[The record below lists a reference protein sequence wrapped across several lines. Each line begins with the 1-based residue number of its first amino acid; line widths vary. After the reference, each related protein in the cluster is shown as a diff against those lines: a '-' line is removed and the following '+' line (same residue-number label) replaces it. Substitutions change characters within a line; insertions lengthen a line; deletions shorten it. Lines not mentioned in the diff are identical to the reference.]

1 MSNLKAFYAYPSHKA
16 DLVEDIRDAVKI
28 IEKSQSITIT
38 TWENLAIG
46 GRYIIKGILE
56 SIAEC
61 DLFICDLT
69 YLNFN
74 VLYELGY
81 AISKEKKIWITLN
94 STHSNAIANYKSFK
108 AITTIGYAS
117 YENPQELAD
126 KFFSE
131 LPHEYSQSID
141 IKPSQTDFTK
151 NLIYLKCEASTNASN
166 YVNSGITKSKIP
178 TKVDDPYEGI
188 QPLSWYLN
196 VLPQALGVVIHFH
209 TKDSQK
215 ESPITRG
222 RKALV
227 AGLSHGLGLE
237 TLLLAHDPFD
247 PPLDFHDTLKIHST
261 ATQCEVFFNEWI
273 GKIKDKYKDLE
284 GNYRGYKADQRALGK
299 LSNLIMGDYV
309 AENENQDLLEY
320 FLETAEY
327 REALTSQQVLFV
339 GRKGTGK
346 TANLIKLK
354 NELASDKRNFV
365 ITIQPQGY
373 EFEGLLNILTKLVSN
388 SERGHLIESIWKY
401 LIYTEIARQYNEYLE
416 NQPLHRQKSEDE
428 NLFTA
433 FVKQN
438 ERYINADFTLR
449 LENIVQNL
457 RNLNQTDT
465 IEEQRFKVSE
475 FLHETMIKHLRDH
488 LGKVLNKREKVSILI
503 DNLDKG
509 WTDNADLGK
518 LSELLFGLLNEVHKI
533 TEEFHKFNYK
543 NLKVNLSLI
552 IFLRSDIFSRVMSF
566 ASERDKI
573 PFRHLTWSEPR
584 LLFRVIE
591 NRIEYSSNGVS
602 SPGELWGNYFCKDV
616 NGIPLKEYV
625 ENLILPR
632 PRDIVFLFKA
642 ALQEAVNKGHSKV
655 EEEDFISAEYAY
667 SEYALQ
673 SLSPENGGRIKNLES
688 ILYEFAG
695 EKSIINQEELEQ
707 CLAKSNVHNIN
718 DIIKILC
725 EMTFIGQ
732 EIQEGKFE
740 YYSEK
745 RSTKITDKL
754 AQKLSERK
762 SRSKRYQ
769 INPAF
774 HAYLEIEKVTE
785 TGAVMG

>member
-1 MSNLKAFYAYPSHKA
+1 MSNIKAFYAYSSHKP
-16 DLVEDIRDAVKI
+16 DLLEDIRGAVKLI
-28 IEKSQSITIT
+28 NESQLISIT
-38 TWENLAIG
+38 TWENLSISG
-46 GRYIIKGILE
+46 KYIVNGILE
-56 SIAEC
+56 SIDEC

-94 STHSNAIANYKSFK
+94 NTHSNAVANYKSFK

-117 YENPQELAD
+117 YENSQELAD

-131 LPHEYSQSID
+131 LPHEYSKTID
-141 IKPSQTDFTK
+141 IKASQTDFTK
-151 NLIYLKCEASTNASN
+151 NLIYLKCDAGTNASN
-166 YVNSGITKSKIP
+166 VVSSAINKLQIP
-178 TKVDDPYEGI
+178 TKVDDPYEGV

-196 VLPQALGVVIHFH
+196 VLPHALGVVIHFH
-209 TKDSQK
+209 TTDSQK
-215 ESPITRG
+215 ENHISRG

-237 TLLLAHDPFD
+237 TLLLAHDPFES
-247 PPLDFHDTLKIHST
+247 PLDFHDTLKIHTTS
-261 ATQCEVFFNEWI
+261 AQCGEFLKEWLET
-273 GKIKDKYKDLE
+273 IKNKYRDLE
-284 GNYRGYKADQRALGK
+284 GDYKEYKADQRALGK
-299 LSNLIMGDYV
+299 LSNLIIGDYV

-327 REALTSQQVLFV
+327 KEALTSQQVLFV

-354 NELASDKRNFV
+354 SELASDKRNFV
-365 ITIQPQGY
+365 ITIQPQGH
-373 EFEGLLNILTKLVSN
+373 EFEGVLNILTKLVSN

-401 LIYTEIARQYNEYLE
+401 LIYTEIAKQYYEYLE
-416 NQPLHRQKSEDE
+416 SQPLHRQKSEDE
-428 NLFTA
+428 NLFAA

-457 RNLNQTDT
+457 KTLNQTDT
-465 IEEQRFKVSE
+465 IEEQRLKVSE

-488 LGKVLNKREKVSILI
+488 LGKVLHKREKVSILI

-509 WTDNADLGK
+509 WNDNADLEK
-518 LSELLFGLLNEVHKI
+518 LSDLLFGLLNEVHKI
-533 TEEFHKFNYK
+533 TDEFHKNSYRSV
-543 NLKVNLSLI
+543 KVNLSLI

-573 PFRHLTWSEPR
+573 PFKHLTWSEPR

-602 SPGELWGNYFCKDV
+602 SPDMLWEKYFCKDI
-616 NGIPLKEYV
+616 NGVPLKEYV

-655 EEEDFISAEYAY
+655 ESEDFRSAEYTY

-673 SLSPENGGRIKNLES
+673 SLFPENGGRVKDLES

-695 EKSIINQEELEQ
+695 ESSIINQEELEH
-707 CLAKSNVHNIN
+707 CLMKNSKQNIREL
-718 DIIKILC
+718 IKILC

-745 RSTKITDKL
+745 RSTQITDKL
-754 AQKLSERK
+754 AQRLSERK
-762 SRSKRYQ
+762 SSSKRYQ

-774 HAYLEIEKVTE
+774 HAYLEIEKIN
-785 TGAVMG
+785 

>member
-1 MSNLKAFYAYPSHKA
+1 MSNLKAFYAYSSHKP
-16 DLVEDIRDAVKI
+16 DLLEDIRDAVRI
-28 IEKSQSITIT
+28 ISKSQSIAIT
-38 TWENLAIG
+38 TWEDLAIG
-46 GRYIIKGILE
+46 GKHIINGILE
-56 SIAEC
+56 SIDKC

-94 STHSNAIANYKSFK
+94 NTHSNAIANYKSFK

-117 YENPQELAD
+117 YGNPQELAD

-131 LPHEYSQSID
+131 LPHENSKTID
-141 IKPSQTDFTK
+141 IKTTQTDFTK
-151 NLIYLKCEASTNASN
+151 NLIYLKCDAGTSASN
-166 YVNSGITKSKIP
+166 LVSSEITKLNIP

-209 TKDSQK
+209 TNGSQK
-215 ESPITRG
+215 ESLINRG

-237 TLLLAHDPFD
+237 TLLLAHDPFES
-247 PPLDFHDTLKIHST
+247 PLDFHDTLKIHST
-261 ATQCEVFFNEWI
+261 ANECGDFLKEWTETI
-273 GKIKDKYKDLE
+273 KGKYRALE
-284 GNYRGYKADQRALGK
+284 GDYREYKADQRALGK

-327 REALTSQQVLFV
+327 KEALTSQQVLFV

-354 NELASDKRNFV
+354 SELASDKRNFV

-373 EFEGLLNILTKLVSN
+373 EFEGVLNILTKLVSN
-388 SERGHLIESIWKY
+388 SESGHLIESIWKY

-416 NQPLHRQKSEDE
+416 RQPLHRQKSEDE
-428 NLFTA
+428 NLFTV

-449 LENIVQNL
+449 LENIVQRL
-457 RNLNQTDT
+457 KNLNQTDT

-475 FLHETMIKHLRDH
+475 FLHETMIKDLRDH
-488 LGKVLNKREKVSILI
+488 LGKVLYKREKVSILI

-509 WTDNADLGK
+509 WNDNANLGK
-518 LSELLFGLLNEVHKI
+518 LSELLFGLLNVVHKI
-533 TEEFHKFNYK
+533 TDEFYK
-543 NLKVNLSLI
+543 NSYRTFKVNLSLI
-552 IFLRSDIFSRVMSF
+552 IFLRSDIFSRIMSF

-573 PFRHLTWSEPR
+573 PFKHLTWSEPR

-591 NRIEYSSNGVS
+591 NRIEYKSNGVS

-616 NGIPLKEYV
+616 NGVPLKEYV

-655 EEEDFISAEYAY
+655 EDDDFISAEYTY

-673 SLSPENGGRIKNLES
+673 SLSPENGGRVKDLES

-695 EKSIINQEELEQ
+695 EKSIINQEDLEQ
-707 CLAKSNVHNIN
+707 CLKISSAHNIN
-718 DIIKILC
+718 DLIKILC

-745 RSTKITDKL
+745 RSTQITDKL
-754 AQKLSERK
+754 AQRFSERN

-774 HAYLEIEKVTE
+774 HAYLEIEKVT
-785 TGAVMG
+785 G